1 MKAKSSTSNV
11 NRQFATGAFARKPPT
26 VTRYSDRRRWPD
38 HRSPSAQVDVTALRH
53 EGEIIQFTL
62 AVMSLLPANL
72 QDLSYIGRLQ
82 DRARYIT
89 DSLVY
94 YDAQAEA
101 K

>member
-1 MKAKSSTSNV
+1 MKTNV
-11 NRQFATGAFARKPPT
+11 NRQFATGAFTRKPPN
-26 VTRYSDRRRWPD
+26 VTRYSDRRRWSD
-38 HRSPSAQVDVTALRH
+38 HRSPLDQNGVRTLRH
-53 EGEIIQFTL
+53 EGEIIEFTL

-72 QDLSYIGRLQ
+72 QDLSFIGRLQ
-82 DRARYIT
+82 DRARYIA

>member
-1 MKAKSSTSNV
+1 MKTNNV
-11 NRQFATGAFARKPPT
+11 NRQFAVGAYARKPPT
-26 VTRYSDRRRWPD
+26 VTRYSDRRRW
-38 HRSPSAQVDVTALRH
+38 QTTQIDVRTLRH
-53 EGEIIQFTL
+53 EGEIIEFTL

-82 DRARYIT
+82 DRARYIA

>member
-1 MKAKSSTSNV
+1 MKTNNV
-11 NRQFATGAFARKPPT
+11 NRQFAVGAYARKPPT
-26 VTRYSDRRRWPD
+26 VTRYSDRRRWQ
-38 HRSPSAQVDVTALRH
+38 SAQVDVTALRH

-82 DRARYIT
+82 DRARYIA

-94 YDAQAEA
+94 YDAQAEEA
-101 K
+101 L